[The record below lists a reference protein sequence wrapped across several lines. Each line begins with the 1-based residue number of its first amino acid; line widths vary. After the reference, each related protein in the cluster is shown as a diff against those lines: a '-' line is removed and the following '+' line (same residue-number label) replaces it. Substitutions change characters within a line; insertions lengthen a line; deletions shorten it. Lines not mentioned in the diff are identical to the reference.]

1 MERNDLKQNGGLDMK
16 IRLTPRGIAMVKKM
30 NSEIGTLKVYKP
42 NLKKFTLIKID
53 DKGRAVS
60 RKKVMIDLNK
70 YFKAS

>member
-1 MERNDLKQNGGLDMK
+1 MK
-16 IRLTPRGIAMVKKM
+16 IRLTPRGKAMVKKM

-53 DKGRAVS
+53 GKGRAVS

>member
-1 MERNDLKQNGGLDMK
+1 MK

-53 DKGRAVS
+53 GKGRAVS

>member
-1 MERNDLKQNGGLDMK
+1 MK

-30 NSEIGTLKVYKP
+30 SSEIGTLKVYKP

-53 DKGRAVS
+53 GKGRAVS

>member
-1 MERNDLKQNGGLDMK
+1 MK